1 MPTYTNYIESGYTT
15 NYILNISYIVNVYI
29 DNIVYWL
36 SIYTKYIGSLLTV
49 VQPQIGYIYYP

>member
-1 MPTYTNYIESGYTT
+1 MPTYTNNTESGSTADH
-15 NYILNISYIVNVYI
+15 ILDISYIVNVYI

>member
-1 MPTYTNYIESGYTT
+1 MPTYTNNTESGSTT
-15 NYILNISYIVNVYI
+15 DHILDISYIVNVYI